1 MKRDCVNHTKETDA
15 HWGSGANKRP
25 VLPNSLPRPGCVSSG
40 RLYNLSEFC
49 SSIKRISRCAAFQ
62 GWLLEDLGIDLA
74 LDLSSVT
81 EGRLS
86 LEVIRGV
93 SLSSLESKGLRG
105 MCIRQVPR
113 TLARAEV
120 SSLLLSVPRGGP
132 RLDIPGGLVC
142 LSPSLRQWMC
152 RASSSGLSPGPLHGH
167 LPLLAS
173 SGGCPHGLAHSLG
186 YLLRLEPKLEE
197 GGSCG
202 FYVSSNSSKLE
213 CFPRAE

>member
-49 SSIKRISRCAAFQ
+49 SSIKRISQCAAFQ
-62 GWLLEDLGIDLA
+62 GWLLDDLGIDLA

-113 TLARAEV
+113 TLARAEA

-142 LSPSLRQWMC
+142 LSPSLRQWMSILI
-152 RASSSGLSPGPLHGH
+152 RAQ
-167 LPLLAS
+167 
-173 SGGCPHGLAHSLG
+173 
-186 YLLRLEPKLEE
+186 
-197 GGSCG
+197 
-202 FYVSSNSSKLE
+202 
-213 CFPRAE
+213 PRAAPWSLAFACLLWGLPTRTGAFLGVFAQTGAQAGGRRQLRFLCQFQQFQIRMFP

>member
-1 MKRDCVNHTKETDA
+1 MRRFSGLAAGGPWHRLGSRPFLCHGRSFVPGSDQGSQPQLSGIQGSRGDVHKTSSTD
-15 HWGSGANKRP
+15 
-25 VLPNSLPRPGCVSSG
+25 
-40 RLYNLSEFC
+40 
-49 SSIKRISRCAAFQ
+49 Q
-62 GWLLEDLGIDLA
+62 
-74 LDLSSVT
+74 
-81 EGRLS
+81 
-86 LEVIRGV
+86 
-93 SLSSLESKGLRG
+93 
-105 MCIRQVPR
+105 
-113 TLARAEV
+113 TLARAEA

-152 RASSSGLSPGPLHGH
+152 GASSSGLSPGPLHGH